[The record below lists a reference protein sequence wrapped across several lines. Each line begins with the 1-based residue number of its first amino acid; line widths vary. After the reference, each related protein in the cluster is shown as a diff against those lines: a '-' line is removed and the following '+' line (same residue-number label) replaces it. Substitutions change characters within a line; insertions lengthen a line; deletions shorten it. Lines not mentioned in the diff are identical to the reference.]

1 MLVTNFIRST
11 IFTLLFFIN
20 TLLLIVSVFFGKLF
34 HLKDK
39 IKIFSKNWARNNVL
53 LLKYICG
60 VTYKVEGNENIPQ
73 YNCLIVS
80 KHQSTWETYFLFQH
94 FAEYLV
100 FIAKKELLAIPGLG
114 TALKETGCIAVDR
127 KDGVNAL
134 RKMNEQAKYF
144 VNEEKRN
151 LVIFP
156 QGTRVPLNS
165 NTVDYP
171 YKGGFISIAKDNK
184 LDILPIALNSAKC
197 WPRGSFIKKSGT
209 INVKILPLIK
219 YEDYK
224 DLNKNEI
231 TKLIE
236 NIIEENQKTLK

>member
-1 MLVTNFIRST
+1 MLIINFIRST

-34 HLKDK
+34 NIKNK
-39 IKIFSKNWARNNVL
+39 IKKFSKNWARNNVL

-100 FIAKKELLAIPGLG
+100 FIAKKELLSIPGLG

-209 INVKILPLIK
+209 INVRILPLIK

-236 NIIEENQKTLK
+236 NTIEENQKTLK